1 MRVRMIVANSHQDT
15 RPRPEHQRNTRPP
28 EKGGT
33 RATRGSAKENAESLT
48 SGQLDTVESIL
59 EDLYPEGIS
68 ATQLNDIFR
77 FDFDQI
83 QEWLGIEPE
92 E

>member
-1 MRVRMIVANSHQDT
+1 MKVYNETTLSN
-15 RPRPEHQRNTRPP
+15 RNF
-28 EKGGT
+28 EFW
-33 RATRGSAKENAESLT
+33 GSAKENAESLT
-48 SGQLDTVESIL
+48 NEQLDTVEAIL
-59 EDLYPEGIS
+59 EDLYPDGIS

-83 QEWLGIEPE
+83 KEWLGIEPE

>member
-1 MRVRMIVANSHQDT
+1 MKVYNDITLSN
-15 RPRPEHQRNTRPP
+15 RNF
-28 EKGGT
+28 EFW
-33 RATRGSAKENAESLT
+33 GSAKENAESPT
-48 SGQLDTVESIL
+48 CGQLNTVEAIL

-83 QEWLGIEPE
+83 QEWLGLEPE

>member
-1 MRVRMIVANSHQDT
+1 MKIY
-15 RPRPEHQRNTRPP
+15 
-28 EKGGT
+28 
-33 RATRGSAKENAESLT
+33 KEESLQNFEFWSGAKANASTLT
-48 SGQLDTVESIL
+48 SEQLDTVEAIL
-59 EDLYPEGIS
+59 TDIYPEGLDE
-68 ATQLNDIFR
+68 TQLNDIFR

>member
-1 MRVRMIVANSHQDT
+1 MKIYKEESIQNF
-15 RPRPEHQRNTRPP
+15 EFWI
-28 EKGGT
+28 G
-33 RATRGSAKENAESLT
+33 AKENAETLT
-48 SGQLDTVESIL
+48 SEQLDTVEAIL

-83 QEWLGIEPE
+83 QEWLGIESE

>member
-1 MRVRMIVANSHQDT
+1 MKVYNEITLAN
-15 RPRPEHQRNTRPP
+15 RNF
-28 EKGGT
+28 EFW
-33 RATRGSAKENAESLT
+33 GSAKENAESLT

-59 EDLYPEGIS
+59 EELYPEGIS

-83 QEWLGIEPE
+83 REWLGLEPE

>member
-1 MRVRMIVANSHQDT
+1 MKIYT
-15 RPRPEHQRNTRPP
+15 
-28 EKGGT
+28 EKSLQNFEFWSG
-33 RATRGSAKENAESLT
+33 AKANAETLT
-48 SGQLDTVESIL
+48 SEQLDTIEAIL

-83 QEWLGIEPE
+83 REWLGIEPE

>member
-1 MRVRMIVANSHQDT
+1 MKIYKEESLQNFEFWS
-15 RPRPEHQRNTRPP
+15 
-28 EKGGT
+28 G
-33 RATRGSAKENAESLT
+33 AKANAEALT
-48 SGQLDTVESIL
+48 SEQLDTVEAIL

-83 QEWLGIEPE
+83 REWLGMEPE

>member
-1 MRVRMIVANSHQDT
+1 MKIYKEESLQNFEFWS
-15 RPRPEHQRNTRPP
+15 
-28 EKGGT
+28 G
-33 RATRGSAKENAESLT
+33 AKANAETLT
-48 SGQLDTVESIL
+48 YEQLDTVEAIL

-68 ATQLNDIFR
+68 DTQLNDIFR

>member
-1 MRVRMIVANSHQDT
+1 MKIYNEITLSN
-15 RPRPEHQRNTRPP
+15 RNF
-28 EKGGT
+28 EFW
-33 RATRGSAKENAESLT
+33 GSAKENAKSLT
-48 SGQLDTVESIL
+48 NGQLDRVESIL
-59 EDLYPEGIS
+59 EELYPEGIS

-83 QEWLGIEPE
+83 REWLGIEPE

>member
-1 MRVRMIVANSHQDT
+1 MKVYNEITLSN
-15 RPRPEHQRNTRPP
+15 RNF
-28 EKGGT
+28 EFW
-33 RATRGSAKENAESLT
+33 GSAKENAESLPNR
-48 SGQLDTVESIL
+48 QLDTAESIL

>member
-1 MRVRMIVANSHQDT
+1 MKVYNEITLSN
-15 RPRPEHQRNTRPP
+15 RNF
-28 EKGGT
+28 EFW
-33 RATRGSAKENAESLT
+33 GSAKENAESLT
-48 SGQLDTVESIL
+48 SGQLDTIESIL

-68 ATQLNDIFR
+68 STQLNDIFR
-77 FDFDQI
+77 LNFDQI

>member
-1 MRVRMIVANSHQDT
+1 MKVYDEITLSN
-15 RPRPEHQRNTRPP
+15 RNF
-28 EKGGT
+28 EFW
-33 RATRGSAKENAESLT
+33 GSAKENAERLT
-48 SGQLDTVESIL
+48 NGQLDTVEAIL

-68 ATQLNDIFR
+68 TTQLNDIFR

-83 QEWLGIEPE
+83 LEWLGIEPE

>member
-1 MRVRMIVANSHQDT
+1 MKVYNEITLSN
-15 RPRPEHQRNTRPP
+15 RNF
-28 EKGGT
+28 EFW
-33 RATRGSAKENAESLT
+33 GSAKENAESLT

-68 ATQLNDIFR
+68 ATQLNYVFR
-77 FDFDQI
+77 FDFDKI

>member
-1 MRVRMIVANSHQDT
+1 MKIYNEITLAN
-15 RPRPEHQRNTRPP
+15 RNF
-28 EKGGT
+28 EFW
-33 RATRGSAKENAESLT
+33 GSAKENAQSLT

-59 EDLYPEGIS
+59 EELYPEGIS

-83 QEWLGIEPE
+83 REWLGIEPE

>member
-1 MRVRMIVANSHQDT
+1 MKVYDEIALSN
-15 RPRPEHQRNTRPP
+15 RNF
-28 EKGGT
+28 EVW
-33 RATRGSAKENAESLT
+33 GSAKENADSLT
-48 SGQLDTVESIL
+48 NGQLATVEAIL

-83 QEWLGIEPE
+83 REWLGIEPE